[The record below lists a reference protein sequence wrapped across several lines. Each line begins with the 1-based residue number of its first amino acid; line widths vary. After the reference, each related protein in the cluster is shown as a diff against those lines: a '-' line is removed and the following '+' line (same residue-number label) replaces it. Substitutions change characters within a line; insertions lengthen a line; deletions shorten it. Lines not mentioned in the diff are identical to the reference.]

1 MKHETSLVLLLAV
14 LAALAA
20 PGCKK
25 QNPKGGPGNGKGKDQ
40 KNRTFAVRVE
50 ALQRADIHRS
60 IAFVGE
66 LQASESVEV
75 SSKIP
80 GRVEKIKVN
89 MGDKVEE
96 GDVLA
101 IMDDS
106 ELRAQIDE
114 AKASISLYEASIIK
128 AKAEHKNASAQLE
141 RREKLGEQK
150 LITPQELDNARTTVA
165 TAAASL
171 DVAKSQQS
179 QARARVKLLKS
190 QLSDTKIKAPFAG
203 YVDVRHLD
211 GGAVVSAGTP
221 IMKIV
226 MKQPIVARFQVEER
240 YIGEITNRMK
250 ESAVG
255 VAVGVDAYPGEIFSG
270 TIVRLSPGLQSGSR
284 TAVVEAEIANDDSR
298 LMPGMY
304 CRVQVEFGTKNDV
317 IVVPL
322 NAILEDID
330 RSGSSGGVEG
340 KGDRVYVVRE
350 GLAKLVPVTIGWK
363 QDDMGEVIEG
373 LKEGDSVVVEGHG
386 QLADGAKVKVLGQEK
401 KK

>member
-1 MKHETSLVLLLAV
+1 MKHKTSLVLLFAL

-20 PGCKK
+20 SGCKK
-25 QNPKGGPGNGKGKDQ
+25 KNSQGGPGKGKDQ

-50 ALQRADIHRS
+50 ALERGDIHRS
-60 IAFVGE
+60 ITFVGE

-101 IMDDS
+101 IIDDS
-106 ELRAQIDE
+106 ELRAQLEE
-114 AKASISLYEASIIK
+114 AKASISVYEASVVK
-128 AKAEHKNASAQLE
+128 AKAEHKNAKAQLE
-141 RREKLGEQK
+141 RREKLAQQK
-150 LITPQELDNARTTVA
+150 LITPQELDNARTAVA

-190 QLSDTKIKAPFAG
+190 QLSDTKIKASFSG
-203 YVDVRHLD
+203 YVDARHLD
-211 GGAVVSAGTP
+211 GGAVVNAGTP
-221 IMKIV
+221 IMKLV
-226 MKQPIVARFQVEER
+226 RKQPIVARFQVEER
-240 YIGEITNRMK
+240 YIGEITNHMAGS
-250 ESAVG
+250 EVS
-255 VAVGVDAYPGEIFSG
+255 VAVKVDAYPGEIFSG

-304 CRVQVEFGTKNDV
+304 CRVQVEFGAKKDV

-322 NAILEDID
+322 KAVLEDID
-330 RSGSSGGVEG
+330 RSGSGGGTEG
-340 KGDRVYVVRE
+340 KGEKVYVVRE
-350 GLAKLVPVTIGWK
+350 GRAKLAPVTIGWK
-363 QDDMGEVIEG
+363 QDDVGEVIEG

-386 QLADGAKVKVLGQEK
+386 QLADGAKVKVLGK
-401 KK
+401 